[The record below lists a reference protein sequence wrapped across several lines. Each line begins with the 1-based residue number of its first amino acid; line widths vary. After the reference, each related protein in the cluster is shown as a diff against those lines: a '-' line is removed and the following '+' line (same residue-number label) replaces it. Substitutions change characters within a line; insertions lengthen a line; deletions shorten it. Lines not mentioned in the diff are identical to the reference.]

1 MLLFLIPTV
10 WFAIALLF
18 AGVCRVASY
27 GDCEA
32 IEGRA

>member
-18 AGVCRVASY
+18 AAVCRVASY
-27 GDCEA
+27 GECEA
-32 IEGRA
+32 IKGRA